1 MIIRFSGDDL
11 KIYTPSSVFR
21 YTFISLS
28 KYVFARTEPKYSQKN
43 IWANNNY
50 HDNERILSKFAPCRV
65 GNRKTLR
72 GFQTDAALI
81 DTAGLEEEGKQAS
94 CRTLALCTGQLLS
107 AHRILICHT
116 EDSLLNCWAPGIH
129 KEPNHVQ
136 RSHWRRGTKPSES
149 KTLVSACL
157 SPGLTTRTS
166 FQFPCIL
173 ISSPADYHKGTG
185 SILAQSSAK
194 ELKRK
199 G

>member
-1 MIIRFSGDDL
+1 MCLPDWT
-11 KIYTPSSVFR
+11 KIFT
-21 YTFISLS
+21 
-28 KYVFARTEPKYSQKN
+28 QKN
-43 IWANNNY
+43 IWSYNNY
-50 HDNERILSKFAPCRV
+50 HDNERILRNLSKFAPCRV

-94 CRTLALCTGQLLS
+94 CQTLALCTGQLLS

-157 SPGLTTRTS
+157 SPELTTRAS

-173 ISSPADYHKGTG
+173 ISSPADYYKGTG
-185 SILAQSSAK
+185 SILAKALLKSSRERVNEK
-194 ELKRK
+194 LPFSSV
-199 G
+199 